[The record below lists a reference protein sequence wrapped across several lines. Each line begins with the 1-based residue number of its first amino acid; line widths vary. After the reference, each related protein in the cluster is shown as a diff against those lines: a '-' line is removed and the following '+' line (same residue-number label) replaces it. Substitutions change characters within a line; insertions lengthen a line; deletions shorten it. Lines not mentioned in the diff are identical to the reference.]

1 MMVIFTVVCTT
12 VKNLNFYFK
21 NNSKIIIIYNELAEE
36 DMLKGTKY
44 MPFQFPHLSS
54 RSKTSKHFKMDY
66 EHLLTGINRVL

>member
-21 NNSKIIIIYNELAEE
+21 NNSKIIIIYNELAE
-36 DMLKGTKY
+36 DMLKGTKD